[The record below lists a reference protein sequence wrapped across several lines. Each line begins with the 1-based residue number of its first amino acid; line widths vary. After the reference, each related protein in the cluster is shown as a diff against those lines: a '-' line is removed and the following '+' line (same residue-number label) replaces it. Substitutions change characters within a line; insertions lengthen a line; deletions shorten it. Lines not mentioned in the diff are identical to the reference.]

1 MSTLKKGNKNKILG
15 LTLGE
20 TLVVVAIGLLI
31 SLSVYFFINNFRE
44 KLQNQ
49 EIASNLIQI
58 TTAMDTRYSIDGYS
72 ANNFNRTSWTSTA
85 DVNNFLNS
93 FNGKNSSCSS
103 TDGWVPNTSD
113 TALKD
118 KYIKEKF
125 IPCNI
130 YKEQPPL
137 DSKMEAKLVVNAV
150 NNQILVSY
158 VAFYYDNDTKMQAN
172 FSRWRNI
179 ISESYNRDTL
189 NNASKHL
196 YAFMDRST
204 NEFITDSECLEA
216 KKDCAL
222 AVGVVSDEA
231 SSLIHL
237 STIGEN
243 KQVGKISFS
252 KGILNPQV
260 CQKWAYNGSSWD
272 MTKTVCGIENNNE
285 QIGFKLGDINS
296 NFVMLDKTC
305 SLRETDADK
314 YVNVTDV
321 SGVKIPVNVG
331 NIPCGISSSIS
342 GSQFV
347 VTSIVDDLK
356 TNKLFVKELSTQNF
370 NADSLSVANLT
381 ATEKLKVYGSTTIT
395 DNLQVRSALDGTS
408 VLTKTLTAFDMKG
421 NNPFDISSL
430 TITENLVDKYLVT
443 ANTANANAINS
454 TFMNAT
460 DVNSNIFVSK
470 GDFAIGGNIITS
482 DLKET
487 GVLSADTINF
497 VNPTLI
503 SASGSMGGSAELDG
517 ETLPSG
523 VTAGIAAKSVT
534 AENYFL
540 QLYSPDSYDYML
552 DVKNGTETTFGVTT
566 RGGVYLKNG
575 LIMTYP
581 GYESNRG
588 MDRYSIDSSGNLTMR
603 VNYFEQSG
611 CCADAPSQFYGLVG
625 ITGNFIINS
634 NPRFVDVED
643 LATNTNSFA
652 IDSNFVLPRP
662 GYTLADQKKNTL
674 VMNNFRLNSYAYY
687 ISQFEAKYN
696 TLNNAITT
704 AGLRGDTGDK
714 GIMGVQGDQGK
725 KGEQGNTGAQGPTG
739 PLYNANTAI
748 WLPKEVTCGSADSVI
763 NTKYGSSNNLGAW
776 TYDDVIE
783 GVCGASNVGKVK
795 YFKRETAIDNVC
807 SASQKEYDVYECK
820 EAKYRKE
827 PYAYNYT
834 VKGNFCLGDS
844 TDNSDPSKGI
854 TDTSKNTI
862 CYTDLNKNHAT
873 AGRAYSGFLT
883 FYYANGTDALL
894 GTKNKETSLKSKI
907 GENKWSLVSSCGGS
921 SRKEE
926 DLLGLEMQE
935 YIEDNLSKITEN
947 NLGTACST
955 NGEIRYRE
963 ITSNSTYYG
972 NPTEFSKYKE
982 DKFTN
987 VSKYLKNNASTC
999 GRTQMYEISKCEKSY
1014 TDLTKL
1020 DYTTHPK
1027 GFPMPKKDDAPV
1039 DTGLTGKYVWLKGSQ
1054 VCLDGAVS
1062 DSYPGVTDWYST
1074 DRLYTACSVEDSY
1087 RSESLGVCG
1096 TNSDKFSYQMYRCR
1110 DEYYM
1115 PATQDLSYK
1124 VTDIKCLNS
1133 DGLAVDSTTQMPL
1146 PVEKITDYYPDIK
1159 IVSSSAASAGKA
1171 CTVEREEVAVET
1183 KNSTQ
1188 CSQNY
1193 VNYTV
1198 YQCR

>member
-1 MSTLKKGNKNKILG
+1 MSILKNRNKNNG

-44 KLQNQ
+44 RLQNQ
-49 EIASNLIQI
+49 EIASNFVQI

-72 ANNFNRTSWTSTA
+72 ATNFNKREWTSTSDA
-85 DVNNFLNS
+85 NNFLNS
-93 FNGKNSSCSS
+93 FNGKESSCNT

-113 TALKD
+113 SVLKA
-118 KYIKEKF
+118 KYIKEKI
-125 IPCNI
+125 IPCNL

-137 DSKMEAKLVVNAV
+137 DSKMEAKITVNAV
-150 NNQILVSY
+150 NGQILLSY
-158 VAFYYDNDTKMQAN
+158 VAFYYDNDTKMQSN
-172 FSRWRNI
+172 FPRWRNI

-196 YAFMDRST
+196 YAFINRST

-216 KKDCAL
+216 KKDCGL

-260 CQKWAYNGSSWD
+260 CQKWVYNGSSWD
-272 MTKTVCGIENNNE
+272 MTKTVCGIENSNE

-305 SLRETDADK
+305 SLKEIDTDK

-321 SGVKIPVNVG
+321 SGVTIPVNAG

-347 VTSIVDDLK
+347 VTTIVDDLK
-356 TNKLFVKELSTQNF
+356 TNKMFVKELSTQNF
-370 NADSLSVANLT
+370 NADTLSVANLT
-381 ATEKLKVYGSTTIT
+381 ATEKLKVYGATTIT

-421 NNPFDISSL
+421 SNPFDISSL
-430 TITENLVDKYLVT
+430 TITENLVDKYLVA

-454 TFMNAT
+454 TYLNAT

-470 GDFAIGGNIITS
+470 GDFTIGGNIITS

-497 VNPTLI
+497 ANPTLI

-523 VTAGIAAKSVT
+523 VTSGVAAKSVT

-552 DVKNGTETTFGVTT
+552 DVKNGSETTFGVTT

-581 GYESNRG
+581 GYESSRG
-588 MDRYSIDSSGNLTMR
+588 MDRYSIDSNGNLTMR

-625 ITGNFIINS
+625 ISGTFIINS

-643 LATNTNSFA
+643 LATNTNSFT
-652 IDSNFVLPRP
+652 IDPNFVVPRN

-674 VMNNFRLNSYAYY
+674 VMNNFRLNSYASY
-687 ISQFEAKYN
+687 ISKFEATYN

-704 AGLRGDTGDK
+704 AGLKGDTGDK
-714 GIMGVQGDQGK
+714 GAMGVQGDQGK

-783 GVCGASNVGKVK
+783 GVCGSTNIGKVK
-795 YFKRETAIDNVC
+795 YFKRDTAIDKVC
-807 SASQKEYDVYECK
+807 AASQKEYDVYECK

-844 TDNSDPSKGI
+844 TNNSDPSKGI
-854 TDTSKNTI
+854 TDTANNTI

-883 FYYANGTDALL
+883 FYYATGTDTLL
-894 GTKNKETSLKSKI
+894 GTKNKETSLQSKI
-907 GENKWSLVSSCGGS
+907 GQNKWSVVSSCGGT
-921 SRKEE
+921 SRSKE

-935 YIEDNLSKITEN
+935 YVEDNLSQITQS

-963 ITSNSTYYG
+963 VSSSATYYG
-972 NPTEFSKYKE
+972 NPSDFEDYKD

-987 VSKYLKNNASTC
+987 VANYLKNNASSC
-999 GRTQMYEISKCEKSY
+999 DRNKLYEISKCEKSY
-1014 TDLTKL
+1014 PDLTKL

-1027 GFPMPKKDDAPV
+1027 GFPMPKKDDEPI

-1054 VCLDGAVS
+1054 VCLDGDVS
-1062 DSYPGVTDWYST
+1062 ESYPGVTDWYST

-1096 TNSDKFSYQMYRCR
+1096 SNDDKFSYQMYRCR
-1110 DEYYM
+1110 DEYYK
-1115 PATQDLSYK
+1115 PATPDLSYK

-1146 PVEKITDYYPDIK
+1146 PVENITDYYPDIS
-1159 IVSSSAASAGKA
+1159 IVASSAASAGKA
-1171 CTVEREEVAVET
+1171 CSVEREEVAVET